1 MTTPNRHPVTD
12 TLLVLLRRGT
22 GKQVGDMELPEDV
35 EYPYAIL
42 YPIEGGG
49 FDGPPLQ
56 SSESDALF
64 TYQVT
69 SAGLSRKQAEWMGDA
84 VRRTVVARSANGDF
98 QVAHDDPEGLR
109 IAGRMVESGAGGVDA
124 QGDPPNRV
132 YSVVERFS
140 IRVTPR

>member
-1 MTTPNRHPVTD
+1 MTTPARHSVTEM
-12 TLLVLLRRGT
+12 LLTLLRRGT
-22 GKQVGDMELPEDV
+22 GKQVGDYELPADA

-42 YPIEGGG
+42 YPIPGGG

-69 SAGLSRKQAEWMGDA
+69 SVGLSRKQAEWMGDR
-84 VRRTVVARSANGDF
+84 VRATVVARSANGAF
-98 QVAHDDPEGLR
+98 QVAHDDPDGLR
-109 IAGRMVESGAGGVDA
+109 IASRMVESGAGGVDV
-124 QGDPPNRV
+124 QGDPPHRV
-132 YSVVERFS
+132 YSVAERFS